1 MSTLVVTHS
10 EYKALAHSVTT
21 KKRPLNNAMSIIPTD
36 IPITVGPLSPEETP
50 ILHQRQAINVYVRLI
65 TTTSYKKRRLYSI

>member
-1 MSTLVVTHS
+1 
-10 EYKALAHSVTT
+10 
-21 KKRPLNNAMSIIPTD
+21 MSIIPTD